1 MCKFRGLSECPIPG
15 LLKSSLSQ
23 IDNRGYKKK
32 KFTDSS
38 DMPLRMYSMSLA
50 PPRSSTTQHLK
61 QELRFTQTDKQP
73 PKCIYLGIYLVFF
86 AEFLYDRGRE
96 TFVRDGGVELLQ
108 ITNRRTNGRNTFS
121 DDVLLSNTDTN
132 MLVNPISR
140 RKIQG
145 DLE

>member
-140 RKIQG
+140 RKVQG